1 MCTLPF
7 PNLPINL
14 CFFLPLWSHSSLRSC
29 ETEVRSC
36 HCPALPLQG
45 LLILLR
51 AKASISVVHSE
62 ALHLDTGSSPLSS
75 FPFSPYLTKNTLKKK
90 NTFLPQGS
98 CSCLS
103 LEGSSPHHPGTP
115 YLWGFLQTLS
125 NLTTHSACA
134 AELDPIALW
143 RAQPLAITPCSHSLP
158 STHPLLAHVST
169 SLCL

>member
-14 CFFLPLWSHSSLRSC
+14 CFFLPPWSHSSLRSC

-75 FPFSPYLTKNTLKKK
+75 FPFSPYLTKNTLKKRIH
-90 NTFLPQGS
+90 
-98 CSCLS
+98 SCLRAVALVSAWKALPPTTPAPHTCGASYRLFPTLPHTVPVQQS
-103 LEGSSPHHPGTP
+103 LTP
-115 YLWGFLQTLS
+115 
-125 NLTTHSACA
+125 
-134 AELDPIALW
+134 
-143 RAQPLAITPCSHSLP
+143 
-158 STHPLLAHVST
+158 
-169 SLCL
+169 